1 MNSGNLHCLVLLLLA
16 TISTFFQA
24 PVIADETVEI
34 VLETDAGNFV
44 VEVYTDRAPASS
56 ASFMAYVDAGLY
68 DGAVFYRTV
77 RKDNDRGSPI
87 IEVIQGGLLD
97 EELALEPVAHE
108 STLFTGIRHTDSTIS
123 LARAEPGTG
132 GGAAFF
138 ICIGDQ
144 PGLDYG
150 ASRNPDGLG
159 FAAFG
164 RIIEGMDVV
173 RAIHK
178 MDASS
183 PSESEYTNGQMLTEP
198 VRIDSARRL

>member
-1 MNSGNLHCLVLLLLA
+1 MNPGYLHRLVLLLLA
-16 TISTFFQA
+16 GITTFVSA
-24 PVIADETVEI
+24 PAYADDPI
-34 VLETDAGNFV
+34 QVLIETDAGSFV
-44 VEVYTDRAPASS
+44 VEVYTDQAPVSS
-56 ASFMAYVDAGLY
+56 ASFLAYVDAGLY
-68 DGAVFYRTV
+68 TGAVFYRTV

-97 EELALEPVAHE
+97 EDRALKPVAHE
-108 STLFTGIRHTDSTIS
+108 STLFTGILHTDSTIS

-138 ICIGDQ
+138 ICVGDQ

-164 RIIEGMDVV
+164 RVIEGMDVV

-183 PSESEYTNGQMLTEP
+183 PSDSEYTNGQMLTEP
-198 VRIDSARRL
+198 VRIDSERRL